1 MKRILSLTL
10 AVILLLSMAA
20 CAPATPDGT
29 EPETTA
35 TPTIATK
42 PTQKPTEPTPEP
54 TEPTPETTEPTPEP
68 TEPTPEPTQAP
79 TEPEKET
86 ESDLVDG
93 MRPEFKEAMDS
104 YEAFYDEYCE
114 FMKAYSE
121 NPYDLTLLGQYA
133 EIVEKATEAEEAFE
147 EWDSDDLNS
156 TELQYYME
164 VTARIAQKLAEI
176 SG

>member
-20 CAPATPDGT
+20 CTPATPDGT

-42 PTQKPTEPTPEP
+42 PTQKP
-54 TEPTPETTEPTPEP
+54 TEPTPEP

-147 EWDSDDLNS
+147 EWDNDDLNDA
-156 TELQYYME
+156 ELKYYLE
-164 VTARIAQKLAEI
+164 VSSRISQKLLDVA
-176 SG
+176 S

>member
-42 PTQKPTEPTPEP
+42 PTQKP
-54 TEPTPETTEPTPEP
+54 TEPTPEP

>member
-42 PTQKPTEPTPEP
+42 PTQKP
-54 TEPTPETTEPTPEP
+54 TEPTPEP

-133 EIVEKATEAEEAFE
+133 EIVEKATEVEEAFE